1 MNGSRGAA
9 DGPAVPMSPG
19 DLVDA
24 ALAAVAAG
32 AREVLV
38 HPRTPCGRES
48 LSPRVVGPLL
58 EALRDAGLGG
68 GGLRGGGRVPGGPG
82 PGGGVA
88 VSVAVSPG
96 AEPDHAGRLARVRS
110 WTVLPDRA
118 VVRFAE
124 PGARELAEALLE
136 RGPAVDAEVAVG
148 GVGGVGGAGTGGG
161 ARTGRGADWAGT
173 EIAAGAAGAV
183 SGSLARFLAW
193 PVRDPARVRL
203 VAELASADPGPVA
216 ELLRRLPPVP
226 VLLFGREAAAWPALR
241 LAARYGAGARIGVGD
256 VLHLPDGRAARSN
269 AELVAAAARAR
280 EVTTAGSR

>member
-1 MNGSRGAA
+1 MSLNGSRSAA

-32 AREVLV
+32 ARELLV

-68 GGLRGGGRVPGGPG
+68 GGLRGEGLGSGDLRGAGFGGPGRIRGGRG

-88 VSVAVSPG
+88 VSVALSPG

-136 RGPAVDAEVAVG
+136 LGPAVDAEVAVG
-148 GVGGVGGAGTGGG
+148 GAGTGIAAGRADTVGGVT
-161 ARTGRGADWAGT
+161 
-173 EIAAGAAGAV
+173 
-183 SGSLARFLAW
+183 GSLERFLAW

-241 LAARYGAGARIGVGD
+241 LAARYGAGARIGAGD